1 MLAWLSQLLTF
12 ALVRLFEACVTPMQN
27 AVGPQGLRITTN
39 NMDKLFR
46 WLSRWPLWLL
56 HVVGS
61 VMGWASFCLS
71 ASYRRRFLANARL
84 AGVPWVS
91 RLGAVAQAGRL
102 VAELPYLWMRP
113 AQQPLGSRLHIVGAE
128 VIEQALAQGR
138 GVVFLTPHLGAFE
151 AAAQGYAE
159 HYGRAHPLTVLYRP
173 ARKVWLRELMDN
185 VRARPGLLTAPANLS
200 GVRQM
205 LRALKSGG
213 AVGLLPDQVPPLGMG
228 EWAPFFGRPAY
239 TMTLAAR
246 LVQQTGAKVLFVWC
260 RRLPWGRGF
269 EIRFEPLNE
278 SLPTQAEAGVQSA
291 AIINRAMEQLIRLC
305 PQQYLWGYHRYKAP
319 AEASQMTGG

>member
-1 MLAWLSQLLTF
+1 
-12 ALVRLFEACVTPMQN
+12 
-27 AVGPQGLRITTN
+27 
-39 NMDKLFR
+39 
-46 WLSRWPLWLL
+46 
-56 HVVGS
+56 
-61 VMGWASFCLS
+61 MGWASFCLS
-71 ASYRRRFLANARL
+71 SSYRRRFLANARQ

-113 AQQPLGSRLHIVGAE
+113 AQQPLGSRLHIVGAK
-128 VIEQALAQGR
+128 VIEEALAQGQ

-159 HYGRAHPLTVLYRP
+159 HYGQSHPLTVLYRP
-173 ARKVWLRELMDN
+173 ARKAWLREVVDN
-185 VRARPGLLTAPANLS
+185 ARARPGLLTAPANLS

-213 AVGLLPDQVPPLGMG
+213 VVGLLPDQVPPLGMG

-246 LVQQTGAKVLFVWC
+246 LAQQTGARVLVVWC

-269 EIRFEPLNE
+269 EVCFEPLSE
-278 SLPTQAEAGVQSA
+278 SLPAQAEASAQSA
-291 AIINRAMEQLIRLC
+291 AVINRAMEQLIRLC

-319 AEASQMTGG
+319 AEAPQMTGD